1 MASLLA
7 TTALAQH
14 TILSTIP
21 AQQGELPTMAQLTP
35 GNPDYLYAKSLVG
48 AEFDEQGNFHFYLP
62 EEADKAPVR
71 QNVKGTPSADGLWT
85 ALNEGDR
92 LWVETTAMVG
102 EGEAAK
108 PAARQQVSY
117 ADAPS
122 DNPVAGQSE
131 VVWGQSVHRNEFG
144 IDGGLFWSPTGHQL
158 AFYCMNQSMVGQ
170 YPLLQTDPREAEVKW
185 IRYPMAGDT
194 SHQVVLGIYTPE
206 SNHICWVKTGAKLGC
221 EVLRS
226 SGSEATSQP
235 QNLTT
240 SQPHNLLVSD
250 PEHYL
255 TCVSWR
261 PDGKQIFIAEL
272 NRKQNYMELNAYD
285 VETGDFVETL
295 FIEESPKYV
304 EPEDALYF
312 LPGSNDKFIWM
323 SERDGFKHAYLYD
336 LSARDKRDGSLKDP
350 VQLTSGE
357 WLVTSLLGVD
367 PKCKNL
373 YFMATKDSPLE
384 QNLYSVDL
392 KKRQVTRIT
401 TEPGV
406 HRVMINKQYTQ
417 VYDTYTNHDTPRE
430 CQLIV
435 LKNGKPQS
443 TQHLYTAENP
453 FKGLARPEVEVGTLK
468 AADGVTDLYYRLVK
482 PSEVL
487 RSSGSEVLRSDAL
500 QPQNLTTSQPQNLT
514 TSQPQKHPV
523 IVYLYN
529 GPHAQLVTEG
539 FQWGLPGWDCYM
551 ANRGYVVFTIDGRGS
566 ENRGL
571 AFEQA
576 IWHNLGYNEGLDQM
590 QGIEYLKSL
599 PYVDPDRIGI
609 YGWSYGGF
617 MTTYMKLN
625 YPETFKV
632 GVCGGPVLD
641 WSRYEVMYG
650 ERYMGTPQDN
660 PEGYAANTMI
670 HQTEKLQGHLL
681 IIHDDQDGTVVPQMS
696 YQFLK
701 NAVANGTYPDFLMY
715 MNHEH
720 NVRGKD
726 RVHLLNNIAR
736 YFDEHL

>member
-1 MASLLA
+1 
-7 TTALAQH
+7 
-14 TILSTIP
+14 
-21 AQQGELPTMAQLTP
+21 MAQLTP

-48 AEFDEQGNFHFYLP
+48 AEFDAEGNFHFYMP
-62 EEADKAPVR
+62 DDADKAPSHKAT
-71 QNVKGTPSADGLWT
+71 KGTPSADGMWT

-92 LWVETTAMVG
+92 LWVEMLSNASTDGCGTV
-102 EGEAAK
+102 E
-108 PAARQQVSY
+108 PIRQQVSY

-122 DNPVAGQSE
+122 DSPVTGQSE

-144 IDGGLFWSPTGHQL
+144 IDGGLFWSPKGHQL

-170 YPLLQTDPREAEVKW
+170 YPLLQTDAREADVQW
-185 IRYPMAGDT
+185 IRYPMAGMT
-194 SHQVVLGIYTPE
+194 SHQVLLGIYNPDLQ
-206 SNHICWVKTGAKLGC
+206 HVCWVQTGAKL
-221 EVLRS
+221 E
-226 SGSEATSQP
+226 P
-235 QNLTT
+235 QNHTT
-240 SQPHNLLVSD
+240 SLPSSARVELAKQPHEQLVSD

-255 TCVSWR
+255 TCISWR

-285 VETGDFVETL
+285 AVTGRFVETI
-295 FIEESPKYV
+295 FAEESPKYV
-304 EPEDALYF
+304 EPEDPLYF

-323 SERDGFKHAYLYD
+323 SERDGYKHAYLYD
-336 LSARDKRDGSLKDP
+336 LSARDKRDGMLREP

-357 WLVTSLLGVD
+357 WLVTSIVGID
-367 PKCKNL
+367 PKAKNL
-373 YFMATKDSPLE
+373 YFMATKESPLE
-384 QNLYSVDL
+384 QNLYSVEL
-392 KKRQVTRIT
+392 KSRKITRIT

-406 HRVMINKQYTQ
+406 HRVKINKQYTQ
-417 VYDTYTNHDTPRE
+417 VYDTFTRHDVPRQ
-430 CQLIV
+430 CQLII

-443 TQHLYTAENP
+443 TQHLYTAPNP
-453 FKGLARPEVEVGTLK
+453 YEGLARPEVEVGTLK
-468 AADGVTDLYYRLVK
+468 AADGVSDLYYRLVK
-482 PSEVL
+482 PTSL
-487 RSSGSEVLRSDAL
+487 PSSARVEPT
-500 QPQNLTTSQPQNLT
+500 Q
-514 TSQPQKHPV
+514 QPQKYPV

-529 GPHAQLVTEG
+529 GPHAQMITEG

-551 ANRGYVVFTIDGRGS
+551 ANKGYVVFTIDGRGS

-571 AFEQA
+571 AFEQT
-576 IWHNLGYNEGLDQM
+576 IWHNLGYNEGLDQLK
-590 QGIEYLKSL
+590 GVEYLKSL
-599 PYVDPDRIGI
+599 PFVDQDRIGI

-617 MTTYMKLN
+617 MTTYMMLN
-625 YPETFKV
+625 YPEIFKV

-650 ERYMGTPQDN
+650 ERYMGTPEDN

-670 HQTEKLQGHLL
+670 NQTEKLKGHLL

-726 RVHLLNNIAR
+726 RVHLLNNITR

>member
-1 MASLLA
+1 
-7 TTALAQH
+7 
-14 TILSTIP
+14 
-21 AQQGELPTMAQLTP
+21 MAQLTP

-48 AEFDEQGNFHFYLP
+48 TSFDEQGNFHFYLP
-62 EEADKAPVR
+62 EDADKAPAR
-71 QNVKGTPSADGLWT
+71 KNVKGTPSADGLWT
-85 ALNEGDR
+85 AVNEGDR
-92 LWVETTAMVG
+92 LWVETLAQKD
-102 EGEAAK
+102 EK
-108 PAARQQVSY
+108 PEFRYEVSY

-122 DNPVAGQSE
+122 DSPVAGQSD

-144 IDGGLFWSPTGHQL
+144 IDGGLFWSPNGHQL
-158 AFYCMNQSMVGQ
+158 AFYCMNQSMVGK
-170 YPLLQTDPREAEVKW
+170 YPLLQTDAREAEVQW

-194 SHQVVLGIYTPE
+194 SHQVLLGIYNPDQQ
-206 SNHICWVKTGAKLGC
+206 HICWIKTGAKL
-221 EVLRS
+221 S
-226 SGSEATSQP
+226 NTSNP
-235 QNLTT
+235 ST
-240 SQPHNLLVSD
+240 SPHSTLPSPHYSLISD

-255 TCVSWR
+255 TCISWR

-285 VETGDFVETL
+285 TQTGEFVETL
-295 FIEESPKYV
+295 FVEESPKYV
-304 EPEDALYF
+304 EPEHPLYF
-312 LPGSNDKFIWM
+312 LPNSNNKFIWM

-350 VQLTSGE
+350 VQLTRGE
-357 WLVTSLLGVD
+357 WLVTNIVGMD
-367 PKCKNL
+367 AKAKNL

-384 QNLYSVDL
+384 QNLYSVDM
-392 KKRQVTRIT
+392 KKLTVTRIT
-401 TEPGV
+401 TQPGV

-417 VYDTYTNHDTPRE
+417 VYDTFANHDTPRQ
-430 CQLIV
+430 CQLIN
-435 LKNGKPQS
+435 LKNGKPQK
-443 TQHLYTAENP
+443 TTVLYTAENP
-453 FKGLARPEVEVGTLK
+453 YKGLARPEVEVGTIK

-482 PSEVL
+482 PSEV
-487 RSSGSEVLRSDAL
+487 V
-500 QPQNLTTSQPQNLT
+500 QNLTTSE
-514 TSQPQKHPV
+514 PQKHPV

-551 ANRGYVVFTIDGRGS
+551 ANQGYVVFTIDGRGS

-571 AFEQA
+571 AFEQT

-590 QGIEYLKSL
+590 KGVEYLKTL
-599 PYVDPDRIGI
+599 PYVDSDRIGI

-617 MTTYMKLN
+617 MTTYMMLN

-650 ERYMGTPQDN
+650 ERYMGTPEDN

-670 HQTEKLQGHLL
+670 NQTEKLQGHLL

-736 YFDEHL
+736 YFEEHL

>member
-1 MASLLA
+1 MGTFHKYLLSTAFMA
-7 TTALAQH
+7 ALTIASSQAQP
-14 TILSTIP
+14 TILSTTP
-21 AQQGELPTMAQLTP
+21 AQQGTLPTMAQLTP

-48 AEFDEQGNFHFYLP
+48 AEFDAEGNFHFYLP
-62 EEADKAPVR
+62 EDADKASAQQR
-71 QNVKGTPSADGLWT
+71 VKGTPSADGLWT

-92 LWVETTAMVG
+92 LWVETLAT
-102 EGEAAK
+102 EGDK
-108 PAARQQVSY
+108 PQSRHEVSY

-122 DNPVAGQSE
+122 DSPVAGQSD

-144 IDGGLFWSPTGHQL
+144 IDGGLFWSPNGHQL
-158 AFYCMNQSMVGQ
+158 AFYCMNQSMVGK
-170 YPLLQTDPREAEVKW
+170 YPLLQTDAREAEVKW
-185 IRYPMAGDT
+185 IRYPMAGMT
-194 SHQVVLGIYTPE
+194 SHQVVLGIYNPDQQ
-206 SNHICWVKTGAKLGC
+206 HVCWIQTGAKLGS
-221 EVLRS
+221 EVIRS
-226 SGSEATSQP
+226 SGSEASP
-235 QNLTT
+235 SHNLTT

-255 TCVSWR
+255 ACVSWR

-285 VETGDFVETL
+285 AATGRFVETL
-295 FIEESPKYV
+295 FVEESAKYV
-304 EPEDALYF
+304 EPEEPLYF
-312 LPGSNDKFIWM
+312 LPGSNDKFVWM

-336 LSARDKRDGSLKDP
+336 LSARNKQDGSLLDP

-357 WLVTSLLGVD
+357 WLVTSLMGAD
-367 PKCKNL
+367 PKAKNL
-373 YFMATKDSPLE
+373 YFMATKESPLE

-392 KKRQVTRIT
+392 KKLKITRLT

-417 VYDTYTNHDTPRE
+417 IYDTFTNHDTPRQ
-430 CQLIV
+430 CQLII
-435 LKNGKPQS
+435 LKNGKPLK
-443 TQHLYTAENP
+443 TDVLYTAPNP
-453 FKGLARPEVEVGTLK
+453 FEGLARPEVEVGTLK

-482 PSEVL
+482 PNVVNEDLGVRSEEL
-487 RSSGSEVLRSDAL
+487 YAGR
-500 QPQNLTTSQPQNLT
+500 
-514 TSQPQKHPV
+514 KFPV
-523 IVYLYN
+523 VVYLYN
-529 GPHAQLVTEG
+529 GPHAQMITEG

-551 ANRGYVVFTIDGRGS
+551 ANKGYVVFTIDGRGS

-571 AFEQA
+571 AFEQT
-576 IWHNLGYNEGLDQM
+576 IWHNLGYHEGLDQM
-590 QGIEYLKSL
+590 KGVEYLKSL
-599 PYVDPDRIGI
+599 PFVDPDRIGI

-617 MTTYMKLN
+617 MTTYMMLN

-650 ERYMGTPQDN
+650 ERYMGTPDDN

-670 HQTEKLQGHLL
+670 NQTEKLRGHLL

>member
-1 MASLLA
+1 MATLMA
-7 TTALAQH
+7 TTASAQH
-14 TILSTIP
+14 TILSTTP
-21 AQQGELPTMAQLTP
+21 AQQGALPTMAQLTP
-35 GNPDYLYAKSLVG
+35 GNPDYLYAKSLVA
-48 AEFDEQGNFHFYLP
+48 AEFDEKGTFHYFLP
-62 EEADKAPVR
+62 EQADQAPARKA
-71 QNVKGTPSADGLWT
+71 VKGTPSADGLWT

-92 LWVETTAMVG
+92 LWVEMLGNDLVDGCGTV
-102 EGEAAK
+102 E
-108 PAARQQVSY
+108 PHRQQVSY

-122 DNPVAGQSE
+122 DNPVAGQSD

-170 YPLLQTDPREAEVKW
+170 YPLLQTDAREAEVQW
-185 IRYPMAGDT
+185 IRYPMAGMT
-194 SHQVVLGIYTPE
+194 SHQVVLGIYNPDTQ
-206 SNHICWVKTGAKLGC
+206 HICWIKTGAKLTPD
-221 EVLRS
+221 S
-226 SGSEATSQP
+226 SLNTSQSS
-235 QNLTT
+235 LH
-240 SQPHNLLVSD
+240 SPHYSLIAD

-255 TCVSWR
+255 TCVTWR

-285 VETGDFVETL
+285 VETGEFVETL
-295 FIEESPKYV
+295 FVEESPKYV
-304 EPEDALYF
+304 EPEDPLCF
-312 LPGSNDKFIWM
+312 LPNSNDKFIWM
-323 SERDGFKHAYLYD
+323 SERDGYKHAYLYD
-336 LSARDKRDGSLKDP
+336 LASRNKQDGSLKDP
-350 VQLTSGE
+350 VQLTSGD
-357 WLVTSLLGVD
+357 WLVTSIVGFD
-367 PKCKNL
+367 PKAKTL

-392 KKRQVTRIT
+392 KKRNVTRIT
-401 TEPGV
+401 TLPGV
-406 HRVMINKQYTQ
+406 HRVMMNKKCTQ
-417 VYDTYTNHDTPRE
+417 VYDTFTNHDTPRQ
-430 CQLIV
+430 CQLIN

-443 TQHLYTAENP
+443 TQVLYQAENP

-482 PSEVL
+482 PNHSTPQTSETPL
-487 RSSGSEVLRSDAL
+487 R
-500 QPQNLTTSQPQNLT
+500 
-514 TSQPQKHPV
+514 HPV

-529 GPHAQLVTEG
+529 GPHAQMVTEG

-551 ANRGYVVFTIDGRGS
+551 ANQGYVVFTIDGRGS
-566 ENRGL
+566 SNRGL

-590 QGIEYLKSL
+590 KGVEYLKTL
-599 PYVDPDRIGI
+599 PYVDSDRIGI

-617 MTTYMKLN
+617 MTTYMMLN

-650 ERYMGTPQDN
+650 ERYMGTPEDN

-670 HQTEKLQGHLL
+670 NQTEKLKGHLL

-701 NAVANGTYPDFLMY
+701 NSVANGTYPDFQMY

-726 RVHLLNNIAR
+726 RVHLLNNISR
-736 YFDEHL
+736 YFDQNL